1 MVAISGGPKIAVSG
15 RLKEP
20 GSMVQLSGGPK
31 VAVSGRLKQ
40 SSSMVSVSGGP
51 KVTVLA
57 DWKHNFCK
65 YWPTTNF
72 WQTNDDLISNWQ
84 TRCLA
89 APTQDRRI
97 KKPYQENFKYFCQFS
112 L

>member
-20 GSMVQLSGGPK
+20 GSMVQLSGGPKRSGGPK

-72 WQTNDDLISNWQ
+72 W
-84 TRCLA
+84 
-89 APTQDRRI
+89 
-97 KKPYQENFKYFCQFS
+97 
-112 L
+112 